1 MKTQPRLLA
10 NSANL
15 EPSNEDQTFLRL
27 NAAPTEMDQLWAEG
41 WRHFGI
47 LFFRYRTAVH
57 DGKEFSVL
65 PLRVVLERFTL
76 ARSQNRVL
84 RKNRDTQVVIRPASV
99 DEAKQALFSKHIL
112 RYRENIP
119 SSIYDFLSPTP
130 ASIPCPNVEL
140 CIFLDGRLIG
150 VTYLDIG
157 QTATSAVYAMFD
169 PVEGKRS
176 LGILMMIHSIQF
188 SQERGYRYYYPGYAY
203 HEPFAYDY
211 KKRFVG
217 MEYLDWTTGWKP
229 MCRLTKEFIG

>member
-1 MKTQPRLLA
+1 MKTQPGSLA

-15 EPSNEDQTFLRL
+15 EPSNADQTFFRL
-27 NAAPTEMDQLWAEG
+27 NASATAMDQLWAEG

-57 DGKEFSVL
+57 EGKQFSVL

-76 ARSQNRVL
+76 ARSQTRVL
-84 RKNRDTQVVIRPASV
+84 RKNRDTRVVIRPSSV
-99 DEAKQALFSKHIL
+99 DKAKEALFSRHTV
-112 RYRENIP
+112 RYRENVP
-119 SSIYDFLSPTP
+119 SSIYNFLSPVP
-130 ASIPCPNVEL
+130 ALIPCLNVEL
-140 CIFLDGRLIG
+140 CIYLDDRLVG

-188 SQERGYRYYYPGYAY
+188 SRERGYRYYYPGYAY
-203 HEPFAYDY
+203 HEPFGYDY
-211 KKRFVG
+211 KKRFAG
-217 MEYLDWTTGWKP
+217 MEYLNWIAGWKP
-229 MCRLTKEFIG
+229 MCRAK